1 MFIAHRV
8 RDAIKDRVQSQ
19 DSCTA
24 EDNTSQRQGFK
35 KLQETSAMKR
45 EKLLSES
52 LHSNPGSSG
61 SLGSPRSPGSP
72 GSSGSPGSPGS
83 LNSQTEE
90 EVNDDLV
97 YRGPFASGRAGV
109 SDFTF
114 KAWLEKIGTNQRTLI
129 NTSVFEKARAW
140 IEWLPDAVSNYYNS
154 HFR

>member
-1 MFIAHRV
+1 MFIPQRV
-8 RDAIKDRVQSQ
+8 RDAIRERVQSQ
-19 DSCTA
+19 DSCPA
-24 EDNTSQRQGFK
+24 EDTKSQRQGFK
-35 KLQETSAMKR
+35 KLQETSAKER
-45 EKLLSES
+45 EKLLSET

-61 SLGSPRSPGSP
+61 SPGSLRSPGS
-72 GSSGSPGSPGS
+72 SS
-83 LNSQTEE
+83 SQTEE
-90 EVNDDLV
+90 VVNDDLI

-129 NTSVFEKARAW
+129 NTSVFEKARGW